1 MTIGKQTQIPV
12 KAPTE
17 LVKAQNDDEYIT
29 TAIIKT
35 MNVYDRVS
43 GKYTSEIN
51 QKTVKVETFVA
62 DLKTEKPQIIG
73 YISVSTIEK
82 FLDGKVK
89 AIPIKQRK
97 N

>member
-1 MTIGKQTQIPV
+1 MTIGKQTQIPL

-17 LVKAQNDDEYIT
+17 TTQNDEYTT

-35 MNVYDRVS
+35 MNVYDKEA
-43 GKYTSEIN
+43 GKYTEEIN

-62 DLKTEKPQIIG
+62 NLKTEKPQVIG

-82 FLDGKVK
+82 FLNGEVK